1 MKDKTTTNLTN
12 FKPSGDLGELF
23 EKAKLHNHFNS
34 LLQDLLP
41 PQFKGLALCLVEEH
55 KATLLA
61 PNPSTAYRA
70 EKQRPALLAIIQ
82 QIDGLS
88 FIKTVSIKLDK
99 NQS

>member
-12 FKPSGDLGELF
+12 FKPSGELGEMF

-41 PQFKGLALCLVEEH
+41 HQFKGITLCLVKEQ

-61 PNPSTAYRA
+61 PNPSIAYRA
-70 EKQRPALLAIIQ
+70 EKQQPALLAIIQ

-88 FIKTVSIKLDK
+88 SIKTVSIKLDK
-99 NQS
+99 NQP

>member
-1 MKDKTTTNLTN
+1 MKDKTTANLTN
-12 FKPSGDLGELF
+12 FKPRGNLGELF
-23 EKAKLHNHFNS
+23 EKAKMHNHFNS

-41 PQFKGLALCLVEEH
+41 SQFKGVTLCLVKE
-55 KATLLA
+55 KKVTLLA
-61 PNPSTAYRA
+61 PNPSIAYRA

-88 FIKTVSIKLDK
+88 FIKTVSIKLNK

>member
-1 MKDKTTTNLTN
+1 MKDKTTTNLIN

-34 LLQDLLP
+34 LLQGLLP
-41 PQFKGLALCLVEEH
+41 PQFKGITLCLVKEQ
-55 KATLLA
+55 KVTLLA
-61 PNPSTAYRA
+61 PNPSIAYRA
-70 EKQRPALLAIIQ
+70 EKQRPALLVIIQ

>member
-23 EKAKLHNHFNS
+23 KKAKLHNRFNS

-41 PQFKGLALCLVEEH
+41 PQFKGITLCLV
-55 KATLLA
+55 KGQKVTLLA
-61 PNPSTAYRA
+61 PSPSIAYRA
-70 EKQRPALLAIIQ
+70 EKQRPALLATIQ

-88 FIKTVSIKLDK
+88 SINTVTIKLDK
-99 NQS
+99 NVS

>member
-34 LLQDLLP
+34 LLQGLLP
-41 PQFKGLALCLVEEH
+41 PQFKGITLCLVKEQ
-55 KATLLA
+55 KVTLLA
-61 PNPSTAYRA
+61 PNPAIAYRA

>member
-12 FKPSGDLGELF
+12 FKPSGNLGELF

-41 PQFKGLALCLVEEH
+41 PQFKGITLCLIKEQKV
-55 KATLLA
+55 TLLA
-61 PNPSTAYRA
+61 PNPSIAYRA
-70 EKQRPALLAIIQ
+70 EKQRTALLAIIQ

-88 FIKTVSIKLDK
+88 LIKTVSIKLDK

>member
-34 LLQDLLP
+34 LLQGLLP
-41 PQFKGLALCLVEEH
+41 PQFKGITLCLVKEQ
-55 KATLLA
+55 KVTLLA
-61 PNPSTAYRA
+61 PNPSIAYRA
-70 EKQRPALLAIIQ
+70 EKQRTALLAIIQ

-88 FIKTVSIKLDK
+88 LIKTVSIKLDK
-99 NQS
+99 NQP

>member
-12 FKPSGDLGELF
+12 FKPGGNLGELF

-41 PQFKGLALCLVEEH
+41 PQFKGITLCLVKEQ
-55 KATLLA
+55 KVTLLA
-61 PNPSTAYRA
+61 PNPSIAYRA

-99 NQS
+99 NQP

>member
-1 MKDKTTTNLTN
+1 MKDKTTANLTN
-12 FKPSGDLGELF
+12 IKPRGGLGELF
-23 EKAKLHNHFNS
+23 QKAKMHNHFNS

-41 PQFKGLALCLVEEH
+41 PQFKGITFCLVKEQ

-61 PNPSTAYRA
+61 PNPSIAYRA
-70 EKQRPALLAIIQ
+70 EKQRPALLAVIQ

-88 FIKTVSIKLDK
+88 SINTVVIKLDK

>member
-1 MKDKTTTNLTN
+1 MKDKTTANLTN
-12 FKPSGDLGELF
+12 FKPSGGLGELF
-23 EKAKLHNHFNS
+23 EKAKMHNHFNS
-34 LLQDLLP
+34 LLQGLLP
-41 PQFKGLALCLVEEH
+41 SQFKGVTLCLVEEQ
-55 KATLLA
+55 KVTLLA
-61 PNPSTAYRA
+61 PNPSIAYRA